1 VVVARQRPKGE
12 TERVRRAEQGM
23 SVLILTLVIGFAAA
37 GYGFESLLGL
47 SVGSLLALV
56 AFG

>member
-1 VVVARQRPKGE
+1 
-12 TERVRRAEQGM
+12 VRRAEQGM
-23 SVLILTLVIGFAAA
+23 SVLILTLAIGFAAA